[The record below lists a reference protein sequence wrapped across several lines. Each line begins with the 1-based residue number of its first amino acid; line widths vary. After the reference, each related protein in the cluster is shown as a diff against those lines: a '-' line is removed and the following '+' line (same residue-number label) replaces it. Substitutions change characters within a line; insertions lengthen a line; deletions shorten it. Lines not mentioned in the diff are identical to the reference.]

1 MRKFFQRVELSNLR
15 TFRAENCIRPDCAR
29 ALWAHNGMRGPPA
42 HVADTFP
49 RGKQAMGSAGGPT
62 RDRVFALPYTH
73 HPSTNPCML
82 STRVGE
88 EQSPPPTRALAGWA
102 GLEQQTSDISCETC
116 DETPFAMNYH
126 GRICTGFGYQPFFY

>member
-49 RGKQAMGSAGGPT
+49 RGKQAMGSGWGPPL
-62 RDRVFALPYTH
+62 DRVFALPYTH
-73 HPSTNPCML
+73 HTSTNPCIL
-82 STRVGE
+82 SPRVGE

-102 GLEQQTSDISCETC
+102 GA
-116 DETPFAMNYH
+116 FAKTENSRYYMRNM
-126 GRICTGFGYQPFFY
+126 R